1 MKKTFFV
8 TSTTLFLVVSLLASG
23 CRPGVGTMPN
33 EEGRIAFNSAFI
45 RVPNPKSDYHQKI
58 FLINSDGTNQRNIVD
73 LGPWDSSN
81 PTWSPDGTKIAFV
94 SNRPANYLYNYLD
107 SGPGGIYVMNVNSGN
122 PVILTAG
129 GYPAWSPDG
138 TRIAF
143 ASSTDGHTQIYV
155 INSDGTNRI
164 KITNTD
170 FDVWSPTWSPDGRKI
185 AFSGRGDKWGIYVM
199 NSDGSNQ
206 TRLTE
211 HWSDGRPAWSPD
223 GTRIAFDANRIGND
237 ETYEIYVMNEDGTNL
252 TRLTDTSF
260 RSQSPAWSPDGTK
273 IAFDSTR
280 DGKYEIYVMNADG
293 SNQTRIT
300 NTKVFDSV
308 NPSWKPI
315 P

>member
-1 MKKTFFV
+1 
-8 TSTTLFLVVSLLASG
+8 
-23 CRPGVGTMPN
+23 MPN

-170 FDVWSPTWSPDGRKI
+170 FDVWSPTWSPDG
-185 AFSGRGDKWGIYVM
+185 
-199 NSDGSNQ
+199 
-206 TRLTE
+206 
-211 HWSDGRPAWSPD
+211 
-223 GTRIAFDANRIGND
+223 TRIAFDANRIGND